1 VVDLAGATHHVAFSP
16 RFDCAAELINRFIAS
31 LEASDTS
38 CAGDAFAFPAPA
50 RFPLRTADAVPARV
64 DPAGNDRSRGRDRR
78 AAGAAAATVI
88 DALLHALREPE
99 PGTEPGLRGGTFT
112 AAFDGATFSV
122 GLDAAR
128 LARDLAVTG
137 SVTEDFATDTLDAT
151 IDLAGAATGRLHL
164 HGLWFDPNA
173 SDLGVEGTIDGRPV
187 ALLVPA
193 T

>member
-31 LEASDTS
+31 LDAGDTR

-64 DPAGNDRSRGRDRR
+64 DPAGSDRSRGRDRR
-78 AAGAAAATVI
+78 AAGAAAATVV
-88 DALLHALREPE
+88 DALLHAFRQRE
-99 PGTEPGLRGGTFT
+99 PGTGPGLRGGTFT
-112 AAFDGATFSV
+112 AAFDGTTLSV
-122 GLDAAR
+122 ALDAAR
-128 LARDLAVTG
+128 LAGDLAVTG
-137 SVTEDFATDTLDAT
+137 TGTEDFTTDTLDAT
-151 IDLAGAATGRLHL
+151 IDLAGAATGRLHIE
-164 HGLWFDPNA
+164 GLWFDPDA
-173 SDLGVEGTIDGRPV
+173 SDLSVDGTIDGRRV